1 MSIHHIYKYEE
12 RTTNS
17 MAFHNRKQKLILE
30 NIVIGFIL
38 VLKEFGI
45 I

>member
-1 MSIHHIYKYEE
+1 MSIRHIYKYEE
-12 RTTNS
+12 RNTNS
-17 MAFHNRKQKLILE
+17 MAFHNRKLELILE